1 MPKNHPKLTHT
12 LDQPIRYLEDKISSV
27 VKLCGMWNNRELST
41 KALVTG
47 SELASYSDSLTFAF
61 HQTKSRK
68 KFLNEIMIIK

>member
-47 SELASYSDSLTFAF
+47 LKLASDSPLF
-61 HQTKSRK
+61 HQTKSRT
-68 KFLNEIMIIK
+68 KFEMKS